1 MTAVWYIIVAICA
14 LAAIINFTI
23 AGARRK
29 QPLVALVRVLAGL
42 VSLAAVAG
50 IIIGK
55 SLNIPHPFLDA
66 RNVFI
71 GFGVFVFAVLLLPS
85 YADRSAKDAPKVTMQ
100 QRAARPAN
108 ATVRLRDAGTDEWV
122 N

>member
-1 MTAVWYIIVAICA
+1 MAAVWYIIVAICA
-14 LAAIINFTI
+14 LAAIINFII

-29 QPLVALVRVLAGL
+29 RPLVAAVRILAGL

-55 SLNIPHPFLDA
+55 SLSIPHPFLEA

-71 GFGVFVFAVLLLPS
+71 GFGVFVFAVLLLPT
-85 YADRSAKDAPKVTMQ
+85 YAERGAKDAPKVTMQ

-108 ATVRLRDAGTDEWV
+108 ATIRLRDASSDEWV

>member
-1 MTAVWYIIVAICA
+1 MIAVWSIIVAMCII
-14 LAAIINFTI
+14 AAIINFSI
-23 AGARRK
+23 AAARRK
-29 QPLVALVRVLAGL
+29 QPMVALVRGLAGL

-50 IIIGK
+50 IIVGK
-55 SLNIPHPFLDA
+55 SLNIPHPYLDW
-66 RNVFI
+66 RNVLL
-71 GFGVFVFAVLLLPS
+71 GFGIFVFAVLLLPT

-108 ATVRLRDAGTDEWV
+108 ATIRLRDAGTDEWV